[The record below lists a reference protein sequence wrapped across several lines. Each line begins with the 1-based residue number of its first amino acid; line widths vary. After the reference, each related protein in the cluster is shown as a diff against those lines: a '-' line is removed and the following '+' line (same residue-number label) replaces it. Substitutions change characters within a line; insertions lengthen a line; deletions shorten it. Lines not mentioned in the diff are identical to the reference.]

1 MALTDVGAAEGRC
14 EEAEETADELDA
26 WVETPES
33 APARDDGY
41 ALAGMLR
48 ALARS
53 LRLACI
59 AGVSDRDRG
68 DLLEET
74 EHLIAKSLTLMET
87 GSTQGGRRDSLK
99 TLPPPANYEAA
110 VTGISRT
117 RETLA
122 RIRLLRIQKVRSD

>member
-1 MALTDVGAAEGRC
+1 MARTDVTAAEGRC

-33 APARDDGY
+33 EPARDDGY

-48 ALARS
+48 ALAKS

-59 AGVSDRDRG
+59 AGASDRDKG

-74 EHLIAKSLTLMET
+74 EHTIAKALTLLET

-99 TLPPPANYEAA
+99 TLPPPANYESS
-110 VTGISRT
+110 VSGLSET
-117 RETLA
+117 RASLA